1 MSTSNPGQLRKAGA
15 RREIAPDLP
24 IPTVP
29 VALLVASQERTLTGT
44 RRDDERVPRNFAR
57 IGQFGELGKL
67 EILHAGHLMMF
78 ANPCAVGTALIDGAK
93 GPK

>member
-57 IGQFGELGKL
+57 IGQFAELAKL

-78 ANPCAVGTALIDGAK
+78 DDPGAVATAFSEVAK
-93 GPK
+93 GGQ